1 MKALKITQTAGENVK
16 EIAPCT
22 CKVIQDSLEFWISVW
37 IPIPQ
42 YWIPMSFLAFLVSGA
57 WIPYF
62 RIDSS
67 PLELLGFRIAPNKNI
82 PCVPESG
89 FPYLEKREKESLILP
104 VISAGPRNHPT
115 TGLAHADVPAIV
127 SEGPVI

>member
-62 RIDSS
+62 RIVSS

-82 PCVPESG
+82 PALRNLDS
-89 FPYLEKREKESLILP
+89 LTWRKEKKK
-104 VISAGPRNHPT
+104 
-115 TGLAHADVPAIV
+115 V
-127 SEGPVI
+127 SSCL